1 MVPKLGSVYS
11 VFPVGRHHLLLAA
24 LMVSPF
30 TGVSLPVLA
39 QAQPSAAAAPAK
51 PTSSGPEAIAPGA
64 PLPASATSVPAESSG
79 AAPTSAVAQ
88 QDPPP
93 QTLPL
98 APALKGNRP
107 RSNPS
112 VLPPAATVLPPDLQR
127 LAAPAPLALPDK
139 TAQVRIR
146 ELRPL
151 GLNDVETLAEVN
163 NPNLKALASQVLQ
176 AASALRAEISLWYP
190 QLNLSA
196 APFPTY
202 TGGQDFSN
210 RLNIFNNQPR
220 GLAYTSIWRM
230 NAILQA
236 SWGLIDPSRN
246 PRIAAARDTYEKAK
260 NQYLIGLRDLRLQA
274 ARLYFDLQESD
285 EQVRIGQESVRSS
298 QVSLRDARA
307 RYQAG
312 VATKLEVLQ
321 AETQL
326 ARDQQLLTTALL
338 GRNTSNG
345 RPGQAAARRNL
356 ASFLSLPQDV
366 TPTAKDPSRVLGVW
380 LPSLQESIVAAYTFR
395 EELDQALLDIS
406 RSNSQAN
413 AELAQVQ
420 PFLNIVNTL
429 TAGRTYGFQNE
440 QPIGGNAIANQ
451 ETWATDNTVGLNL
464 SWRLFD
470 GGRARALYRQQKQAA
485 QENTYRFAERRDQV
499 RQEVEESF
507 YLLDQNNRNISTTSR
522 EVISARESLRLAR
535 LRFQAGVTTQREVVD
550 TQRDLTQA
558 EVRYSSAIADYNRN
572 LADLR
577 RRTGLDQIALCPV
590 VNLPS
595 TKPVVPGVTDVPVE
609 PQPLVPA
616 CQAKVRP
623 GASTDLMS
631 APLTAPVRP

>member
-1 MVPKLGSVYS
+1 
-11 VFPVGRHHLLLAA
+11 
-24 LMVSPF
+24 MVSPIAG
-30 TGVSLPVLA
+30 GVLPGSA
-39 QAQPSAAAAPAK
+39 QTSPAAAPASDSQAT
-51 PTSSGPEAIAPGA
+51 PAPGA
-64 PLPASATSVPAESSG
+64 ALPSGRSAPAQPPGS
-79 AAPTSAVAQ
+79 AAPAAAAVG
-88 QDPPP
+88 DPAP
-93 QTLPL
+93 QALPL
-98 APALKGNRP
+98 APSLKGNRP
-107 RSNPS
+107 RSNPA

-127 LAAPAPLALPDK
+127 LGAPAPLALPDK
-139 TAQVRIR
+139 TSQVRIN

-151 GLNDVETLAEVN
+151 SLSEVETLAEVN
-163 NPNLKALASQVLQ
+163 NPNLKALASQVEQ

-196 APFPTY
+196 ARIPTY
-202 TGGQDFSN
+202 TGGQARVS
-210 RLNIFNNQPR
+210 PPP
-220 GLAYTSIWRM
+220 GPLALTSIWQM
-230 NAILQA
+230 QAALEA
-236 SWGLIDPSRN
+236 SWALINPARN
-246 PRIAAARDTYEKAK
+246 PRIAVARDNYEKAK
-260 NQYLIGLRDLRLQA
+260 NQYLIGLRQLRLNA
-274 ARLYFDLQESD
+274 ATLYFNLQEQD

-326 ARDQQLLTTALL
+326 ARDQQLLTNSLA
-338 GRNTSNG
+338 RQSI
-345 RPGQAAARRNL
+345 ARRAL
-356 ASFLSLPQDV
+356 AATLSLPQDI

-395 EELDQALLDIS
+395 EELAQALLDIS
-406 RSNSQAN
+406 AANSSAN
-413 AELAQVQ
+413 AELAQSQ

-429 TAGRTYGFQNE
+429 SGGRGYGFLTDQSVN
-440 QPIGGNAIANQ
+440 GNANQ
-451 ETWATDNTVGLNL
+451 ETWNFDNVVGLNF

-470 GGRARALYRQQKQAA
+470 GGRARALYRQQKQRA
-485 QENTYRFAERRDQV
+485 QQNRFNFATTRDQI

-507 YLLDQNNRNISTTSR
+507 YQLEQNNRDISTTSR

-577 RRTGLDQIALCPV
+577 RRTGLDQVALCPAAS
-590 VNLPS
+590 LPS
-595 TKPVVPGVTDVPVE
+595 TKPVVSGVTDVPVE

-623 GASTDLMS
+623 GAASDALS
-631 APLTAPVRP
+631 APLTAPVSP

>member
-1 MVPKLGSVYS
+1 MVCPAMGVVLPGAAQTGTVAAPASDSPATPAPEAAVPGGSVPS
-11 VFPVGRHHLLLAA
+11 GRSAPVQPPGSA
-24 LMVSPF
+24 S
-30 TGVSLPVLA
+30 
-39 QAQPSAAAAPAK
+39 PSAAA
-51 PTSSGPEAIAPGA
+51 
-64 PLPASATSVPAESSG
+64 L
-79 AAPTSAVAQ
+79 
-88 QDPPP
+88 QDPAP
-93 QTLPL
+93 QALPL
-98 APALKGNRP
+98 APALKGDRP

-127 LAAPAPLALPDK
+127 LGAPAPLALPDK
-139 TAQVRIR
+139 TSQVRIN

-151 GLNDVETLAEVN
+151 SLSDVETLAEVN
-163 NPNLKALASQVLQ
+163 NPNLKALASQVEQ

-190 QLNLSA
+190 QLNLNA
-196 APFPTY
+196 APIPSY
-202 TGGQDFSN
+202 RGGQNF
-210 RLNIFNNQPR
+210 RGGQPR
-220 GLAYTSIWRM
+220 GALTSIWRM
-230 NAILQA
+230 QAALEA
-236 SWGLIDPSRN
+236 SWALINPARN
-246 PRIAAARDTYEKAK
+246 PRIAVARDNYEKAK
-260 NQYLIGLRDLRLQA
+260 NQYLIGLRQLRLDA
-274 ARLYFDLQESD
+274 ATLYFNLQEQD

-326 ARDQQLLTTALL
+326 ARDQQLLTTSLA
-338 GRNTSNG
+338 RQSI
-345 RPGQAAARRNL
+345 ARRAL
-356 ASFLSLPQDV
+356 AANLSLPQDI

-380 LPSLQESIVAAYTFR
+380 IPSLQESIVAAYTFR

-406 RSNSQAN
+406 AANSSAN

-420 PFLNIVNTL
+420 PFLNIFNTFS
-429 TAGRTYGFQNE
+429 TGRSYGFQNE
-440 QPIGGNAIANQ
+440 QSINGNGIPNQ
-451 ETWATDNTVGLNL
+451 QSWDFDNSVGLNF
-464 SWRLFD
+464 SWNLFD
-470 GGRARALYRQQKQAA
+470 GGRARARYRQEKQRA
-485 QENTYRFAERRDQV
+485 QQNRFTFASTRDQI

-507 YLLDQNNRNISTTSR
+507 YLLEQNNRDISTTSR

-558 EVRYSSAIADYNRN
+558 EVRYSSAIANYNRN

-577 RRTGLDQIALCPV
+577 RRTGLDQIALCPA

-595 TKPVVPGVTDVPVE
+595 TKPVLPGVTDVPVE

-623 GASTDLMS
+623 GAASDQMS
-631 APLTAPVRP
+631 EPLTIPVKP

>member
-1 MVPKLGSVYS
+1 MPKLGTVYPA
-11 VFPVGRHHLLLAA
+11 FPVVRHHLLLAA
-24 LMVSPF
+24 LMVSPV
-30 TGVSLPVLA
+30 TGGSLPGSA
-39 QAQPSAAAAPAK
+39 QTSPTAASSQEAPATTTVAEASAPGAALPSAASAPAATD
-51 PTSSGPEAIAPGA
+51 PPGSAPSSAA
-64 PLPASATSVPAESSG
+64 AT
-79 AAPTSAVAQ
+79 
-88 QDPPP
+88 QDPAP
-93 QTLPL
+93 QNLPL
-98 APALKGNRP
+98 APALKGDRP
-107 RSNPS
+107 RSNAT
-112 VLPPAATVLPPDLQR
+112 VLPPAATVLPPDLKN
-127 LAAPAPLALPDK
+127 LGAPAPLALPDQPS
-139 TAQVRIR
+139 QVRIR

-151 GLNDVETLAEVN
+151 SLTDVETLAEVN
-163 NPNLKALASQVLQ
+163 NPNLKALATQVEQ

-190 QLNLSA
+190 QLNLNAS
-196 APFPTY
+196 PFPTY
-202 TGGQDFSN
+202 TGGQQFST
-210 RLNIFNNQPR
+210 
-220 GLAYTSIWRM
+220 GLTGTGQQQGLTLSNIWRM
-230 NAILQA
+230 QAALQA
-236 SWGLIDPSRN
+236 SWALINPARN
-246 PRIAAARDTYEKAK
+246 PRIAAARDNYEKAK

-274 ARLYFDLQESD
+274 ATRYFELQEAD

-307 RYQAG
+307 RFQAG

-338 GRNTSNG
+338 GRNSTG

-356 ASFLSLPQDV
+356 AALLALPQDV
-366 TPTAKDPSRVLGVW
+366 TPTAKDPSRVIGVW

-406 RSNSQAN
+406 RANSNAN

-429 TAGRTYGFQNE
+429 TAGRSNGYEFVNTPIPNE
-440 QPIGGNAIANQ
+440 EGWNV
-451 ETWATDNTVGLNL
+451 DNSVGLNI
-464 SWRLFD
+464 SWNLFD

-485 QENTYRFAERRDQV
+485 QENRYRFADRRDTI

-558 EVRYSSAIADYNRN
+558 EVRYTSAIADYNRN
-572 LADLR
+572 LALLR
-577 RRTGLDQIALCPV
+577 RRTGLDQIGLCPV

-595 TKPVVPGVTDVPVE
+595 TKPVIPGVTDVPVE

-616 CQAKVRP
+616 CQAKFRP
-623 GASTDLMS
+623 GAASDQLS
-631 APLTAPVRP
+631 APLTAPVSP

>member
-1 MVPKLGSVYS
+1 
-11 VFPVGRHHLLLAA
+11 
-24 LMVSPF
+24 MVSPVM
-30 TGVSLPVLA
+30 GVVLPGSA
-39 QAQPSAAAAPAK
+39 QAQSPLSPAQGSPGQSTPPSAVSETVTPTPDRPAGRSEAAAAPD
-51 PTSSGPEAIAPGA
+51 P
-64 PLPASATSVPAESSG
+64 SA
-79 AAPTSAVAQ
+79 
-88 QDPPP
+88 QDPAP
-93 QTLPL
+93 QVLPL
-98 APALKGNRP
+98 APAVKGDRP

-127 LAAPAPLALPDK
+127 LGTPAPLALPDK
-139 TAQVRIR
+139 TSQVRIR

-151 GLNDVETLAEVN
+151 SLNDVETLAEVN
-163 NPNLKALASQVLQ
+163 NPNLKALASQVEQ
-176 AASALRAEISLWYP
+176 AASGLRAEISLWYP
-190 QLNLSA
+190 QLNLRAS
-196 APFPTY
+196 PFPTY
-202 TGGQDFSN
+202 TGGQQFST
-210 RLNIFNNQPR
+210 
-220 GLAYTSIWRM
+220 GLTGTGQQQGLTLSSIWRM
-230 NAILQA
+230 QAALEA
-236 SWGLIDPSRN
+236 SWALINPSRS
-246 PRIAAARDTYEKAK
+246 PRIAAARDNYEKAK
-260 NQYLIGLRDLRLQA
+260 NQYLIGLRQLRLDA
-274 ARLYFDLQESD
+274 ATLYFNLQEQD

-326 ARDQQLLTTALL
+326 ARDQQLLTLSLA
-338 GRNTSNG
+338 RQSI
-345 RPGQAAARRNL
+345 ARRAL
-356 ASFLSLPQDV
+356 AANLSLPQDV

-380 LPSLQESIVAAYTFR
+380 LPSLQESIVAAYTLR

-406 RSNSQAN
+406 AANSNAN

-420 PFLNIVNTL
+420 PFLNIVNTFS
-429 TAGRTYGFQNE
+429 AGRSYGYEFVRTPIPNE
-440 QPIGGNAIANQ
+440 EGWNA
-451 ETWATDNTVGLNL
+451 DNTVGLNL
-464 SWRLFD
+464 SWNIFD
-470 GGRARALYRQQKQAA
+470 GGRARARYRQEKQRA
-485 QENTYRFAERRDQV
+485 QQSRFNFATTRDQI

-507 YLLDQNNRNISTTSR
+507 YLLEQNNRDISTTSR

-577 RRTGLDQIALCPV
+577 RRTGLDQVALCPAAS
-590 VNLPS
+590 LPS

-623 GASTDLMS
+623 GASSDQLS
-631 APLTAPVRP
+631 APLTAPVSP

>member
-1 MVPKLGSVYS
+1 
-11 VFPVGRHHLLLAA
+11 
-24 LMVSPF
+24 MVSPVMGLVLPGAAQ
-30 TGVSLPVLA
+30 TGS
-39 QAQPSAAAAPAK
+39 AAAPASES
-51 PTSSGPEAIAPGA
+51 PAPPAPGA
-64 PLPASATSVPAESSG
+64 AIPSGRSAPAQPPES
-79 AAPTSAVAQ
+79 AAPATAAA
-88 QDPPP
+88 QDPAP
-93 QTLPL
+93 QALPL
-98 APALKGNRP
+98 APSLKGNRP
-107 RSNPS
+107 RSNPA
-112 VLPPAATVLPPDLQR
+112 VLPPAATVLPPELQR
-127 LAAPAPLALPDK
+127 LAAPASLALPDK
-139 TAQVRIR
+139 PSQVRIN

-151 GLNDVETLAEVN
+151 SLSDVETLVEVN
-163 NPNLKALASQVLQ
+163 NPSLKALASQVEQ

-190 QLNLSA
+190 QINLNA

-210 RLNIFNNQPR
+210 RANLLNNQPR

-230 NAILQA
+230 TAVLQA
-236 SWGLIDPSRN
+236 SWGLINPTRT
-246 PRIAAARDTYEKAK
+246 PRIAAARDNYEKAK

-274 ARLYFDLQESD
+274 ARFYFDLQEAD

-345 RPGQAAARRNL
+345 RPGQALARRNL
-356 ASFLSLPQDV
+356 AQLLSLPQDV
-366 TPTAKDPSRVLGVW
+366 TPTAKDPARVLGVW

-413 AELAQVQ
+413 AQLAEVQ
-420 PFLNIVNTL
+420 PFLNIVNNL
-429 TAGRTYGFQNE
+429 TGGRSYGFQND
-440 QPIGGNAIANQ
+440 QPPINGNSIPNQ
-451 ETWATDNTVGLNL
+451 ETWAVDNSVGLNF

-485 QENTYRFAERRDQV
+485 QENRFRFADRRDQI

-572 LADLR
+572 LAELR
-577 RRTGLDQIALCPV
+577 RRTGLDQVALCPAV
-590 VNLPS
+590 TLPS

-623 GASTDLMS
+623 GAASDSLS
-631 APLTAPVRP
+631 APLTAPVSP